1 MRRVHRFVLHNREIR
16 NASDL
21 LLSPG
26 QVGFLNGWGVFST
39 LRVAQ
44 GVLFAFERHY
54 ARLRRDAELL
64 RVPFPYSSDDLQAA
78 LLSLVEANNA
88 AEAVLRVAVIRNKG
102 GMFEAPG
109 LERECELIAFTAELK
124 NWGTGARLKS
134 VSHARSGASLF
145 AGAKTTSWSHNL
157 TLLEKAQ
164 EQGFDECLL
173 LNEYGHLSECTSA
186 NLFIIRGREVMT
198 PPLDT
203 SGCLPGVTRA
213 ILLDEVHLEGIGIG
227 ERELTLRDLEESD
240 MIFLTST
247 TRDLL
252 PVTGVDAR
260 AFRAESEVFDSL
272 RAAFL
277 QVRRAYLADALAR
290 RDLVTS

>member
-1 MRRVHRFVLHNREIR
+1 
-16 NASDL
+16 L

-26 QVGFLNGWGVFST
+26 QIGFLNGWGVFST

-64 RVPFPYSSDDLQAA
+64 HVPFPYSSDELQAA
-78 LLSLVEANNA
+78 LLSLVEVNNA
-88 AEAVLRVAVIRNKG
+88 QEAVLRVAVIRNKG

-134 VSHARSGASLF
+134 VSHARFGASPF
-145 AGAKTTSWSHNL
+145 AGTKTASWSHNL

-173 LNEYGHLSECTSA
+173 LNEHGHLSECTSA
-186 NLFIIRGREVMT
+186 NLFIVRGRKVMT

-213 ILLDEVHLEGIGIG
+213 ILLDEITLEGIEIG
-227 ERELTLRDLEESD
+227 ERELTLKDLEDSD
-240 MIFLTST
+240 MTFLTST

-260 AFRAESEVFDSL
+260 VLRAESEVFDPL

-277 QVRRAYLADALAR
+277 QVRRAYVGAAAAR

>member
-1 MRRVHRFVLHNREIR
+1 
-16 NASDL
+16 
-21 LLSPG
+21 
-26 QVGFLNGWGVFST
+26 
-39 LRVAQ
+39 
-44 GVLFAFERHY
+44 
-54 ARLRRDAELL
+54 
-64 RVPFPYSSDDLQAA
+64 
-78 LLSLVEANNA
+78 
-88 AEAVLRVAVIRNKG
+88 
-102 GMFEAPG
+102 
-109 LERECELIAFTAELK
+109 
-124 NWGTGARLKS
+124 
-134 VSHARSGASLF
+134 
-145 AGAKTTSWSHNL
+145 
-157 TLLEKAQ
+157 
-164 EQGFDECLL
+164 
-173 LNEYGHLSECTSA
+173 
-186 NLFIIRGREVMT
+186 MT